1 MMKFLAAALTLLGG
15 TAFAQ
20 APTPAEDPYAPGRE
34 VIAGL
39 RHIVTPNGVEE
50 TFVAELGGARQVVNV
65 RGADRSNPILLFVH
79 GGPGAAELPYAWSFQ
94 RPWEDFFTVVQW
106 DQRGAGRSYALNDP
120 QTIAPTMT
128 LDRYVDD
135 TIALIGQLRQ
145 RYGKRKVILVGH
157 SWGSFV
163 GLNVAQR
170 RPDLLHAYVGMGQ
183 LIDWQA
189 NERVQMEWTLAE
201 ARRRGDAEAIRELE
215 SIQPYPEPGRID
227 PDKIDVLRKW
237 SRSYGAL
244 AAYRG
249 DMQFYFSIPRL
260 SPDYTPEDR
269 RAANQGSALA
279 IQTLIPQM
287 GNLSAGNIR
296 RLEVPTIFL
305 LGRHDYTVVAP
316 IAADWFDRL
325 QAPSKHL
332 VWLEHSAHL
341 MMVEEPGRTLAALLR
356 HVRPIAVAAGD
367 GRD

>member
-1 MMKFLAAALTLLGG
+1 MKVLAPALALVAGAAA
-15 TAFAQ
+15 AQ
-20 APTPAEDPYAPGRE
+20 TPAPAEDLYAPGRE
-34 VIAGL
+34 IIAGV
-39 RHIVTPNGVEE
+39 RHIVAPNGVEE

-65 RGADRSNPILLFVH
+65 RGADRENPILLFVH
-79 GGPGAAELPYAWSFQ
+79 GGPGATELPYAWSFQ

-120 QTIAPTMT
+120 QGLAPTLT

-135 TIALIGQLRQ
+135 TIELIEQLGR

-163 GLNVAQR
+163 GLTVARR

-201 ARRRGDAEAIRELE
+201 ARRRGDAEALRELAA
-215 SIQPYPEPGRID
+215 IQPYPEPGRLD
-227 PDKIDVLRKW
+227 PNKIDVLRRW

-260 SPDYTPEDR
+260 SPDYTPQDR

-287 GNLSAGNIR
+287 ASLSAESIR
-296 RLEVPTIFL
+296 RLDVPTIFI

-316 IAADWFDRL
+316 IAAAWLERL
-325 QAPSKHL
+325 EAPCKRL

-341 MMVEEPGRTLAALLR
+341 MMVEEPGRTLAALLQ

-367 GRD
+367 GRE

>member
-1 MMKFLAAALTLLGG
+1 MRLIFALALALSA
-15 TAFAQ
+15 TATAQ
-20 APTPAEDPYAPGRE
+20 TPPATDDPYAQARE
-34 VIAGL
+34 IVAGV

-65 RGADRSNPILLFVH
+65 RGADRENPILLFVH
-79 GGPGAAELPYAWSFQ
+79 GGPGATELPYAWSFQ

-120 QTIAPTMT
+120 QAIAPTLN

-135 TIALIGQLRQ
+135 TIELIEQLRR
-145 RYGKRKVILVGH
+145 RYNKRKIILVGH

-163 GLNVAQR
+163 GLDVARR

-201 ARRRGDAEAIRELE
+201 ARRRGDAEALRELE
-215 SIQPYPEPGRID
+215 SIQPYPEPGRLD

-287 GNLSAGNIR
+287 GNLSAENIR
-296 RLEVPTIFL
+296 RLDVPTIFI

-316 IAADWFDRL
+316 IAAAWLERL
-325 QAPSKHL
+325 QAPSKRL
-332 VWLEHSAHL
+332 IWLEHSAHL
-341 MMVEEPGRTLAALLR
+341 MMVEEPGRTLAALLQ

-367 GRD
+367 GGD